1 VVGCVGG
8 GVDSSSSGGSSS
20 SSSQVGN
27 HHKGCC
33 GRRWMTTTVRMVTVL
48 EVSKGR
54 SRRRRGA
61 GTAVAGSR
69 AGGLGAV
76 LEAGKKKW

>member
-1 VVGCVGG
+1 
-8 GVDSSSSGGSSS
+8 
-20 SSSQVGN
+20 
-27 HHKGCC
+27 
-33 GRRWMTTTVRMVTVL
+33 MTTTVRMVTVL